1 MEFNYRLGNFFILVG
16 LGAVFFYWMTVQG
29 ENPQPEGNFL
39 VIGVACLIFGFW
51 QAWLGRPKPQDVER
65 FTTLKKIFKREKK
78 KK

>member
-16 LGAVFFYWMTVQG
+16 LGALFFFWLTTRAANA
-29 ENPQPEGNFL
+29 EPEGNYL
-39 VIGVACLIFGFW
+39 VIGVAALVFGLW
-51 QAWLGRPKPQDVER
+51 QTWRGRPKPQSVER